1 MNVLTRL
8 PGLDGLR
15 GVAVLAVIGY
25 HLNLG
30 NFLPAGFLGVDIFF
44 TVSGFIITA
53 LMLHEHTQTGRIDFK
68 AFYLRRARRLF
79 PAALLMVL
87 VLVALTPLLQP
98 AALPR
103 LLEDL
108 PAAFLYV
115 SNWWQIVAQQSY
127 FEAIDHPRLLQHLWS
142 LAVEEQYYLLWPLIT
157 FGLLGRFGK
166 QGLGIAAGGIAIAST
181 GWMAWLYATQIVDG
195 DPSRIYLGTDTHLM
209 GLLAGSALAAWWNP
223 WKIRMASQASD
234 EVINLAGTAALA
246 ALIWGMA
253 ETHEGMPG
261 LYQGGFLLAAMLTC
275 VVIGSATREGT
286 WMAWMLSTR
295 PMLWLGAR
303 SYSLYLWH
311 WPVMVWL
318 RPSAQADV
326 QELVLVTVARLALTC
341 VCAEAS
347 YRWVETHWTKG
358 FLTTPWRR
366 RAITGAAALVLFNA
380 WVLIHMP
387 NWAPEHQGKPIPEQT
402 PTAPPQA
409 SSAAPA
415 HVPAPAP
422 APATGADKPEIATP
436 NGALQ
441 VSKSHG
447 QASSYQR
454 VTLIGDSVLLG
465 ASPYLL
471 RRLPAASIE
480 AKVGRQGSEGLRI
493 VQNLRSETQLG
504 DATVIHLGT
513 NGYLVE
519 SQFKALLQHLADRK
533 TVVVINVYGARRWT
547 GPNNELIARVSKS
560 FDNAHLVDWHAI
572 GQANPDYFVQ
582 DGIHLSGSGIHAYY
596 SQIRM
601 ALGQPEMMV
610 NGPTHR
616 QVKAPQL
623 PKPNTVPGSTST
635 KAPAESSAS
644 SNGANPSYPSQ
655 SPGAATAH
663 VSTPAVTSPTTAS
676 DN

>member
-1 MNVLTRL
+1 MSVLSRL

-53 LMLHEHTQTGRIDFK
+53 LMLQEHAQTGRIDFT

-79 PAALLMVL
+79 PAALLMLL

-103 LLEDL
+103 LREDL

-142 LAVEEQYYLLWPLIT
+142 LAVEEQYYLLWPLLT
-157 FGLLGRFGK
+157 FGLLGRVGK

-253 ETHEGMPG
+253 ETHEGLPG

-286 WMAWMLSTR
+286 WVAWMLSTR

-318 RPSAQADV
+318 RPSAQADL

-347 YRWVETHWTKG
+347 YRGVETRWTKG

-366 RAITGAAALVLFNA
+366 
-380 WVLIHMP
+380 
-387 NWAPEHQGKPIPEQT
+387 
-402 PTAPPQA
+402 
-409 SSAAPA
+409 SA
-415 HVPAPAP
+415 
-422 APATGADKPEIATP
+422 T
-436 NGALQ
+436 
-441 VSKSHG
+441 
-447 QASSYQR
+447 
-454 VTLIGDSVLLG
+454 
-465 ASPYLL
+465 
-471 RRLPAASIE
+471 
-480 AKVGRQGSEGLRI
+480 
-493 VQNLRSETQLG
+493 
-504 DATVIHLGT
+504 
-513 NGYLVE
+513 
-519 SQFKALLQHLADRK
+519 
-533 TVVVINVYGARRWT
+533 
-547 GPNNELIARVSKS
+547 
-560 FDNAHLVDWHAI
+560 
-572 GQANPDYFVQ
+572 
-582 DGIHLSGSGIHAYY
+582 
-596 SQIRM
+596 
-601 ALGQPEMMV
+601 
-610 NGPTHR
+610 
-616 QVKAPQL
+616 
-623 PKPNTVPGSTST
+623 
-635 KAPAESSAS
+635 
-644 SNGANPSYPSQ
+644 
-655 SPGAATAH
+655 
-663 VSTPAVTSPTTAS
+663 
-676 DN
+676 

>member
-1 MNVLTRL
+1 MSVLSRL

-53 LMLHEHTQTGRIDFK
+53 LMLQEHAQTGRIDFT

-79 PAALLMVL
+79 PAALLMLL

-103 LLEDL
+103 LREDL

-142 LAVEEQYYLLWPLIT
+142 LAVEEQYYLLWPLLT
-157 FGLLGRFGK
+157 FGLLGRVGK

-253 ETHEGMPG
+253 ETHEGLPG

-286 WMAWMLSTR
+286 WVAWMLSTR

-347 YRWVETHWTKG
+347 YRGVETRWTKG

-366 RAITGAAALVLFNA
+366 SATTGAAALVLLNA
-380 WVLIHMP
+380 WVLIYMP
-387 NWAPEHQGKPIPEQT
+387 NWAPEHQDKPIPEQT

-415 HVPAPAP
+415 QVSAPAP
-422 APATGADKPEIATP
+422 APATWADKPETATP

-519 SQFKALLQHLADRK
+519 SQFKALLQHLTDRK
-533 TVVVINVYGARRWT
+533 TVVVVNVYGARRWT
-547 GPNNELIARVSKS
+547 APNNELIARVSKN
-560 FDNAHLVDWHAI
+560 FDNVHLVDWHAI

-610 NGPTHR
+610 NGPTLR
-616 QVKAPQL
+616 QVKHPQL
-623 PKPNTVPGSTST
+623 PKPNTVPGTTST
-635 KAPAESSAS
+635 TAPTESSAS
-644 SNGANPSYPSQ
+644 NHVANELRPSQ
-655 SPGAATAH
+655 SPSAAAAPVT
-663 VSTPAVTSPTTAS
+663 TSPAAS